1 MNTSYWSY
9 IESQPYFENDDQIL
23 QYLKSRD
30 DYEAELRDID
40 HEECIDYIRVER
52 SRQLFTSDNNN
63 NNTTIRVPT
72 RATDQVLIM
81 LEKTRARDS
90 TYNQQLTSHNTI
102 RQHYQQQP
110 PAVDISAAQ
119 PLQVQ
124 EQQPSVP
131 QPSPSD
137 NDSTG
142 QPFPFETFDQHVLD
156 PVPTSAS
163 SFQPADSTYYDD
175 LMKDFAP
182 HRKVN
187 LNVTRSEV
195 PSNPTTS
202 QCKLRSLDFDAV
214 QKFIDAFVF
223 ECGKFLGEFLPMVYC
238 PNFPILTF
246 KPGILFERL

>member
-1 MNTSYWSY
+1 MNTSYWSH
-9 IESQPYFENDDQIL
+9 IESQSYFENDDQIL

-52 SRQLFTSDNNN
+52 SRQHFTSDNNNN

-81 LEKTRARDS
+81 LEKTRARNS

-142 QPFPFETFDQHVLD
+142 QPFPFETCDQHVLD
-156 PVPTSAS
+156 PAPTSAS
-163 SFQPADSTYYDD
+163 
-175 LMKDFAP
+175 
-182 HRKVN
+182 
-187 LNVTRSEV
+187 
-195 PSNPTTS
+195 S